1 MQSHIIHTMKVQLRV
16 PDMENAFPMQQ
27 RVKECL
33 GKEWDDQ
40 LTAILD
46 KYSTGDQFLQIPRLE
61 VQLEPMPAQQWEK
74 HFKERFM
81 EALDKALSQYNQE
94 AVSGQTKTQAFEEED
109 RPWGPCSASEQYQD
123 VWLFFMQYGMLPWWA
138 QAGSAEEL
146 EEKVI
151 AAVRTQP
158 QFCKEQWTRAWL
170 KGHLSVQRWV
180 QQCSPSLQHAVLEAL
195 AGSTMAGMIT
205 SLEAKVLLAGS
216 SKVNLRHLQ
225 CLYWDVVFQSLLREE
240 KKLIQ
245 SADIVMLWRKWI
257 SAETDAVIIEKLK
270 EVNKTIVV
278 PSEAGNAGKT
288 FSNTSG
294 AASSISSGVASANT
308 SGPAS
313 SNPSES
319 SSPDTSRPTASASTD
334 SKLSNSKSSSPDLG
348 IGEHLLINDA
358 GLVLLHPFLLHL
370 FKHFEWLQESD
381 TRIDPQYLQRAVH
394 LLAFIVSGEEQTP
407 EYNLVFPKLLCGLP
421 LDMPVEK
428 DVYLTTAEKE
438 QAKELLEVVIKYWD
452 ALGSTSADGLR
463 STFLQREGKLIFQED
478 QWLLIV
484 TPQTVDILLNRL
496 PWGLG
501 FVKLPWME
509 QLLKVQWNS

>member
-1 MQSHIIHTMKVQLRV
+1 MQSHIIHTMKVSLRV

-61 VQLEPMPAQQWEK
+61 VQLEPIPAQQWEN

-94 AVSGQTKTQAFEEED
+94 AVYGQTKTQAFEEED

-123 VWLFFMQYGMLPWWA
+123 VWLFFMQHGMLPWWA
-138 QAGSAEEL
+138 QAGPAEEL

-151 AAVRTQP
+151 AAVRAQP

-195 AGSTMAGMIT
+195 AGSTVAGMIT
-205 SLEAKVLLAGS
+205 SLEAKILLAGS
-216 SKVNLRHLQ
+216 SKVNLRQLQ

-240 KKLIQ
+240 KKGIQ
-245 SADIVMLWRKWI
+245 SADIVTLWRQWI
-257 SAETDAVIIEKLK
+257 SAETDAAIIEKIN
-270 EVNKTIVV
+270 EINKAIAVS
-278 PSEAGNAGKT
+278 SEAGNT
-288 FSNTSG
+288 VEVFPNTSG
-294 AASSISSGVASANT
+294 AASSISSGVVSANT
-308 SGPAS
+308 SGSA
-313 SNPSES
+313 
-319 SSPDTSRPTASASTD
+319 SSPDTGSKLTASKAA
-334 SKLSNSKSSSPDLG
+334 KSSSPDLG

-370 FKHFEWLQESD
+370 FKHFEWLQEND
-381 TRIDPQYLQRAVH
+381 TRIDPEYLQRAVH
-394 LLAFIVSGEEQTP
+394 LLAFLVSGEEQTP

-421 LDMPVEK
+421 LDTPLEK
-428 DVYLTTAEKE
+428 DVYLTGAEKE
-438 QAKELLEVVIKYWD
+438 QAKELLEVVIRYWD

>member
-1 MQSHIIHTMKVQLRV
+1 MSSHIIHTMKVSLRV

-46 KYSTGDQFLQIPRLE
+46 KYSTGGQFLQIPRLE
-61 VQLEPMPAQQWEK
+61 VQLESIPAHQWEK

-81 EALDKALSQYNQE
+81 EALDKALSRYNQD
-94 AVSGQTKTQAFEEED
+94 AKPQTFEEEED

-123 VWLFFMQYGMLPWWA
+123 VWLFFMQHGMLPWWA
-138 QAGSAEEL
+138 EPGSAEEL

-151 AAVRTQP
+151 TAVKTQP

-180 QQCSPSLQHAVLEAL
+180 QQCSPSLQSAVLEAL
-195 AGSTMAGMIT
+195 AGSTVAGMIT
-205 SLEAKVLLAGS
+205 GLEAKILLTGS
-216 SKVNLRHLQ
+216 GNVNLRQLQ
-225 CLYWDVVFQSLLREE
+225 CLYWDVVFQLLLTEE
-240 KKLIQ
+240 KGITQKAIVTLMKAHWEKWVNAEIDAAVMERINETINDSTEEKNTSRSE
-245 SADIVMLWRKWI
+245 SADKETPVHTEGP
-257 SAETDAVIIEKLK
+257 SASDREDVFF
-270 EVNKTIVV
+270 KTAPDVSNPPASKNT
-278 PSEAGNAGKT
+278 PSK
-288 FSNTSG
+288 NTPSKK
-294 AASSISSGVASANT
+294 ADQRSIS
-308 SGPAS
+308 
-313 SNPSES
+313 
-319 SSPDTSRPTASASTD
+319 PDP
-334 SKLSNSKSSSPDLG
+334 G
-348 IGEHLLINDA
+348 IGEHLLINNA

-370 FKHFEWLQESD
+370 FKHFEWLQEND
-381 TRIDPQYLQRAVH
+381 TRIDLQYVQRAVH
-394 LLAFIVSGEEQTP
+394 LLAYIVSGEEQTP

-421 LDMPVEK
+421 LDTPLEK
-428 DVYLTTAEKE
+428 DVYLTTEEKQ

-452 ALGSTSADGLR
+452 ALGSTSPDGLR
-463 STFLQREGKLIFQED
+463 STFLQREGKLIFQDD

-484 TPQTVDILLNRL
+484 TPLTVDILLNRL

>member
-1 MQSHIIHTMKVQLRV
+1 MQSHIIHTMKVSLRV

-46 KYSTGDQFLQIPRLE
+46 KYGTGDQFLQIPRLE
-61 VQLEPMPAQQWEK
+61 VQLEPIPAHQWEN

-81 EALDKALSQYNQE
+81 EALDKALSRYNQD
-94 AVSGQTKTQAFEEED
+94 AKSQTFEEED

-123 VWLFFMQYGMLPWWA
+123 VWLFFMQHGMLPWWA
-138 QAGSAEEL
+138 QPGSAEEL
-146 EEKVI
+146 EQQVI
-151 AAVRTQP
+151 AAVKTQP

-195 AGSTMAGMIT
+195 AGSTVAGMIT
-205 SLEAKVLLAGS
+205 SLEAKMLLAGS
-216 SKVNLRHLQ
+216 SKVNLRQLQ
-225 CLYWDVVFQSLLREE
+225 CLYWDVVFQLLLTEE
-240 KKLIQ
+240 GTAIK
-245 SADIVMLWRKWI
+245 SADIVMLMKAHWGKWV
-257 SAETDAVIIEKLK
+257 SAEMDAAIIERIHGTINDPTEQKDISRSESIDK
-270 EVNKTIVV
+270 E
-278 PSEAGNAGKT
+278 
-288 FSNTSG
+288 G
-294 AASSISSGVASANT
+294 AAPAEGPSPGVVFKTPGSSLPAASK
-308 SGPAS
+308 PA
-313 SNPSES
+313 
-319 SSPDTSRPTASASTD
+319 AS
-334 SKLSNSKSSSPDLG
+334 KNIPPKSSSPDLG

-370 FKHFEWLQESD
+370 FKHFEWLQEND
-381 TRIDPQYLQRAVH
+381 TRIDPQYVHRAAH
-394 LLAFIVSGEEQTP
+394 LLAFMVSGEEQTP
-407 EYNLVFPKLLCGLP
+407 EYKLVFPKLLCGLP
-421 LDMPVEK
+421 LDTPLEK

-509 QLLKVQWNS
+509 QLLKVQWNP